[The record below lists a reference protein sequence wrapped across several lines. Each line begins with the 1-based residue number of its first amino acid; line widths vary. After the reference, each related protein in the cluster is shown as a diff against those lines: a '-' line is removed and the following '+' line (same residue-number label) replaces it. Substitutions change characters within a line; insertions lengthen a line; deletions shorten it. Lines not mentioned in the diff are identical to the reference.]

1 MDDQP
6 NKTDVRYELFLSELA
21 ADGNV
26 TRAANIAG
34 VQRSCVYDKR
44 ERDPEFAK
52 RWANAIDA
60 FADTLEK
67 EAFRRAVL
75 GVEKP
80 IAYQGQFTY
89 VMERDQNGKVI
100 YDMTDEGEVD
110 KDGNP
115 KLTRT
120 PRYKLDE
127 NGKPQVVAIREY
139 SDTILLAMLK
149 AKKPQEY
156 RDNAKIE
163 LGNAP
168 GETFKTETTPT
179 QAARVIAFAL
189 AQGLR
194 NVASGEDLG

>member
-1 MDDQP
+1 MSDLKDIQ
-6 NKTDVRYELFLSELA
+6 RQRFLEELSSTGSVSSA
-21 ADGNV
+21 AL
-26 TRAANIAG
+26 IAG
-34 VQRSCVYDKR
+34 YRSTSNVYAIRRGD
-44 ERDPEFAK
+44 EEFAEA
-52 RWANAIDA
+52 WQDA
-60 FADTLEK
+60 LDTFADTLEK

-100 YDMTDEGEVD
+100 YDLTDEGETD

-127 NGKPQVVAIREY
+127 NGQPVVVAIREY
-139 SDTILLAMLK
+139 SDSILLAMLK

-163 LGNAP
+163 LGNTP
-168 GETFKTETTPT
+168 GETFKTEMSPT
-179 QAARVIAFAL
+179 QAARTIAFAL
-189 AQGLR
+189 ALGLR

>member
-1 MDDQP
+1 MSDLKDIQ
-6 NKTDVRYELFLSELA
+6 RQRFLEELSITGSVSSAALA
-21 ADGNV
+21 AGYRSASNV
-26 TRAANIAG
+26 YAIRRG
-34 VQRSCVYDKR
+34 D
-44 ERDPEFAK
+44 EEFAEA
-52 RWANAIDA
+52 WQDALDA

-127 NGKPQVVAIREY
+127 NGQPQVVAIREY

-194 NVASGEDLG
+194 NVARGEELG

>member
-21 ADGNV
+21 VDGNV

-34 VQRSCVYDKR
+34 VQRACVYDKR

-52 RWANAIDA
+52 RWANAINA

-127 NGKPQVVAIREY
+127 NGQPQVVAIREY
-139 SDTILLAMLK
+139 SDSILLAMLK

-194 NVASGEDLG
+194 NVANGEDLG

>member
-6 NKTDVRYELFLSELA
+6 NKNDVRYELFLSELA
-21 ADGNV
+21 VDGNV
-26 TRAANIAG
+26 TRSAKIAG
-34 VQRSCVYDKR
+34 IERGCVYDKR
-44 ERDPEFAK
+44 EREPEFAK
-52 RWANAIDA
+52 RWADAIDA

-89 VMERDQNGKVI
+89 VMERDKNGKVL
-100 YDMTDEGEVD
+100 YDLTDEGETD

-127 NGKPQVVAIREY
+127 NGQPQVVAIREF
-139 SDTILLAMLK
+139 SDSLLTILLK
-149 AKKPQEY
+149 AKRPKEY

-179 QAARVIAFAL
+179 QAARTIAFAL
-189 AQGLR
+189 AMGLR
-194 NVASGEDLG
+194 NVANGEDLG

>member
-1 MDDQP
+1 MTDQP
-6 NKTDVRYELFLSELA
+6 NKSDIRHDLFISELA
-21 ADGNV
+21 VDGNV
-26 TRAANIAG
+26 TRAARVAG
-34 VQRSCVYDKR
+34 VERCGLYDKR
-44 ERDPEFAK
+44 ERDPEFAR
-52 RWANAIDA
+52 RWAMAINA

-89 VMERDQNGKVI
+89 VMERDANGKVI

-120 PRYKLDE
+120 PRYQLDE
-127 NGKPQVVAIREY
+127 NGRPKVVAIREY
-139 SDTILLAMLK
+139 SDSILLALLK

-156 RDNAKIE
+156 RDNARVE
-163 LGNAP
+163 LGNVP
-168 GETFKTETTPT
+168 GEAFKTEETPL
-179 QAARVIAFAL
+179 QAARKIAFAL
-189 AQGLR
+189 ALGLQ
-194 NVASGEDLG
+194 NVESGEDLG